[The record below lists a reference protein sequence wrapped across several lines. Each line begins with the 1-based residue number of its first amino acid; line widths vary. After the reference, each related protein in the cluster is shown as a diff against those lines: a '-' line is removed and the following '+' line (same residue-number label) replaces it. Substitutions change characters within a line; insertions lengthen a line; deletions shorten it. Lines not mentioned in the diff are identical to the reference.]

1 MHALFTGVSS
11 FTGCWFVEALVAEGF
26 VVRATCRRQLAAYP
40 PPAAL
45 RLARAGKVAQ
55 LIEDCAFGDARFL
68 AAIAAADPFDLL
80 CHHGAETRDHRSPGF
95 AVEAA
100 VAANTHRLEEVLEA
114 LLARGCR
121 TILVTGSVLEADEG
135 RSTPPTGAVTAY
147 GLAKTLSW
155 QILRYQAERRRMTV
169 GKLTIPH
176 PFGPLEKPGLTT
188 TLAKRWLAGQ
198 AAIVE
203 QPHLVRD
210 FVHVDLL
217 ALSYA
222 RFARFLVGASAT
234 HRLAPSGYIESVADF
249 AERFAAAM
257 RERLDR
263 PCAIELAAD
272 PAPIDEPLVRC
283 NRDPL
288 TEQAPGW
295 RLERS
300 WDRAAGWYLASIGGQ
315 YSTID

>member
-26 VVRATCRRQLAAYP
+26 VVQAGLP
-40 PPAAL
+40 PPARRLSAA
-45 RLARAGKVAQ
+45 RGPEPLARAGKVAE
-55 LIEDCAFGDARFL
+55 LIENCAFGDPRFL

-80 CHHGAETRDHRSPGF
+80 CHHGAEVHDHRSPSFG
-95 AVEAA
+95 VEAA
-100 VAANTHRLEEVLEA
+100 VASNTHRLEEVLDA

-135 RSTPPTGAVTAY
+135 RSTPPAGAVTAY

-188 TLAKRWLAGQ
+188 TLAQRWLAGKTP
-198 AAIVE
+198 IVE

-222 RFARFLVGASAT
+222 RFAHFLVGTSAT
-234 HRLAPSGYIESVADF
+234 HRLAPSGYVETVADF
-249 AERFAAAM
+249 ARALC
-257 RERLDR
+257 R
-263 PCAIELAAD
+263 
-272 PAPIDEPLVRC
+272 
-283 NRDPL
+283 RD
-288 TEQAPGW
+288 A
-295 RLERS
+295 
-300 WDRAAGWYLASIGGQ
+300 RAAGPALRDRACRRSRADRRASGAVQSGSVGRAGARLARREVLGSGRRVVSG
-315 YSTID
+315 DRG